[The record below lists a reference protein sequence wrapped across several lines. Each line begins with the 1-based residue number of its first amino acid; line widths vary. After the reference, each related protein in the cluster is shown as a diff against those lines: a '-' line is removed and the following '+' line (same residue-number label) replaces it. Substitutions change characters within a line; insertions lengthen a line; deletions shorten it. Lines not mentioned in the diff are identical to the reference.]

1 MSHRSLIILLI
12 NIYTLFLTKYLKM
25 FIDKCTFLTYVVCVA
40 FNSHHLLKHCF
51 GKFQRCTKGEQIVKL
66 LPIYP
71 SPICIVITFYQT
83 VSPILPQP
91 ALFFEVS

>member
-1 MSHRSLIILLI
+1 
-12 NIYTLFLTKYLKM
+12 M
-25 FIDKCTFLTYVVCVA
+25 FIDKCTFLTYFVCMA
-40 FNSHHLLKHCF
+40 FKSHHLLKHCF
-51 GKFQRCTKGEQIVKL
+51 GKFQRYTKGEQIVKL

-91 ALFFEVS
+91 AFF